1 MADGGGKLSSRSCL
15 HNLSAVDRL
24 IQVIH
29 LTVLHPPPSSPLPS
43 GQHLGKGDV
52 PMSSK
57 QVLGGLLGLQ
67 CSSHPPCPPWLSLG
81 LAPSL
86 WLQTVGNIGCLGDLR
101 PGTALV
107 SVCPG
112 AAVFIQQNPDEVWLA
127 GLS

>member
-1 MADGGGKLSSRSCL
+1 MADGSGKLSPRSCL

-29 LTVLHPPPSSPLPS
+29 LTVLHPPPTSLQDSTRKA
-43 GQHLGKGDV
+43 GCAY
-52 PMSSK
+52 
-57 QVLGGLLGLQ
+57 VLKAVVGGLLGLQ

-101 PGTALV
+101 PGMALV

-112 AAVFIQQNPDEVWLA
+112 AAVFIQQNPDEVWLG
-127 GLS
+127 GL